1 MVLNDKKDFY
11 DRKKKN
17 TDEKIDLRSG
27 VPRLIIQNSDKYEGK
42 NQSRKITNSVITIN
56 DVKSN

>member
-1 MVLNDKKDFY
+1 MINDKKNFY

-27 VPRLIIQNSDKYEGK
+27 IPRLIIQNSDKYEGK
-42 NQSRKITNSVITIN
+42 NQVRKISNPVITIN

>member
-1 MVLNDKKDFY
+1 MINDKKNYY
-11 DRKKKN
+11 DRAKKN

-42 NQSRKITNSVITIN
+42 NQVRKEANPVITVN